1 MVNHFKIHPLLLTN
15 KYFILESYLYF
26 TKRTLKYWYV
36 NRLSYISL
44 KHTLTHTRAHTHTH
58 TYTHTNIYID
68 IYRERERESERESR
82 IRTVCVVMTY

>member
-44 KHTLTHTRAHTHTH
+44 KHTLTLTHTLTHTHIHTHTH
-58 TYTHTNIYID
+58 IYIYRD
-68 IYRERERESERESR
+68 IYRERERERERARER
-82 IRTVCVVMTY
+82 VE